1 MPRTF
6 HRLGI
11 VILTMLTIGALA
23 ATVRAAT
30 DTDRLPNLEAL
41 PAAEL
46 RLETTNDG
54 RILLR
59 ASTTSWNSGDGNL
72 ELVVDP
78 GNTTTGK
85 QKVYQRIYQDDGT
98 SRDAYAGEF
107 TWHPPHNHFHFDD
120 YALYKV
126 HKVGD
131 LSNPVAH
138 GQKTTFCVMDT
149 DRINHR
155 IPNASKKATYRTCGD
170 QIQGM
175 SVGWGDTYRY
185 YLAGQEIDVTGLPS
199 GDYEFTIVVDPKNL
213 LLETTDGP
221 GGNAADNTSTIPI
234 CLDFTAMTVDD
245 APCGSSSGNN
255 GNGNG
260 RNNRPPR

>member
-1 MPRTF
+1 MSQTF
-6 HRLGI
+6 QRLGI
-11 VILTMLTIGALA
+11 VFLALLAIGVLA

-30 DTDRLPNLEAL
+30 ATDQLPNLEAR

-46 RLETTNDG
+46 RLETTGDG
-54 RILLR
+54 RVLLR

-72 ELVVDP
+72 ELVAGV
-78 GNTTTGK
+78 GNNGK
-85 QKVYQRIYQDDGT
+85 QTVYQRIYRDDGT
-98 SRDAYAGEF
+98 FEDVPAGDF
-107 TWHPPHNHFHFDD
+107 TWHPLHNHFHFDD

-131 LSNPVAH
+131 PASISAH

-170 QIQGM
+170 QVQGM

-185 YLAGQEIDVTGLPS
+185 YLAGQEIDVTSLAS
-199 GDYEFTIVVDPKNL
+199 GDYEFTIVVDPKNVL
-213 LLETTDGP
+213 IETTDDH

-245 APCGSSSGNN
+245 APCGGGGGGGG

-260 RNNRPPR
+260 RGNRPPR